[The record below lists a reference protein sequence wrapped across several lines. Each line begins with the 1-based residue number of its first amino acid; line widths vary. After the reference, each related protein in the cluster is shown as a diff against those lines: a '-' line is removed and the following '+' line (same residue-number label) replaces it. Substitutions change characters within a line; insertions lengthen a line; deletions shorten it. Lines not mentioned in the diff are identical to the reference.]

1 LRGLLKLNPNGRR
14 RVEAVVAH
22 ALHFPLMLV
31 VYGYQL
37 IVRSV
42 AQSVSVNTDGV
53 EWPYRFCWLV
63 EMNKGENQIH
73 SGFLGARIASPRLVG
88 ADSHVRV

>member
-1 LRGLLKLNPNGRR
+1 
-14 RVEAVVAH
+14 
-22 ALHFPLMLV
+22 MLA

-53 EWPYRFCWLV
+53 EWPYSFCRLV
-63 EMNKGENQIH
+63 EMNKGENQIYL
-73 SGFLGARIASPRLVG
+73 GFLGARTSPRLVSTDRMSAYKPPRCARIG
-88 ADSHVRV
+88 PRTAR